1 MRTAALILFCLWA
14 HSLFA
19 QAFQFKTYTTHD
31 GLSSNAVSVAIKDD
45 KGFLWLATS
54 NGLNRFDGNAF
65 DHFYNNPAD
74 STSIA
79 SNEINN
85 LFIDSKKN
93 LWITTMAGL
102 SLYHPHSQTFS
113 NYAPDTFVLPRIGH
127 LYPAIAEDDAD
138 NIWLGGWYD
147 LLLFNKQAKKFTSS
161 GWAKFASTIKPADG
175 NHSRVV
181 VLGIK
186 PKGREEFWVL
196 TTYGLFSVN
205 KKTLQFKYYPFD
217 TIKDYYGCQLNYVDD
232 KGVLWMGTYQNGI
245 VSYDPSED
253 QWRSYATPVTNRL
266 KKDWDWAYGITGYH
280 ADSLVYS
287 TQKGL
292 LFLIKEAGSFTSK
305 EAVAFPKGAYFQ
317 MIRDGNYWW
326 LVSMEGLTKVYPASK
341 NFSLVKPLGIKRV
354 GKIYPLKQPYHF
366 ILTDDVTLHVYVY
379 DQLLDKLTAIKTSDG
394 EPVIGNISFKTI
406 NGGLSILCT
415 DEQLHVFDET
425 TNTAKPILLPALTNA
440 ANPRLLRKVVSTGS
454 HVYIRDRLQGV
465 IEYDVASGTSKYLN
479 IFSTTDQTTLT
490 SLYVDSARNL
500 LWVGVENDGIYIY
513 DIGSKKVI
521 HRLLNIPPSQKGA
534 SITAISE
541 GAKGL
546 VYASDL
552 NYGVFVLNPAG
563 EIIRR
568 YTTQDNLLS
577 NNCNHLCKDAFGNIW
592 ISSSDGISMFD
603 TATKSF
609 NNFPELKD
617 AANYAAFIT
626 ADDKGNV
633 LLSAEEGFYLLNAN
647 KIINE
652 NKNGTIYLRSIKA
665 EDQFLSV
672 DTNFNFT
679 YHQSNI
685 SLQFGLLNFE
695 TTGKPLL
702 QYRLNNGDWLNLD
715 NENSIA
721 FSNLAPGKYLLTVR
735 EKNSITNELTIHF
748 TISPPFYKTW
758 WFLLSVCIVIAIGVI
773 LIFRYRLGI
782 IKKQSALKQKIAET
796 EMMALRAQMN
806 PHFIF
811 NCISSIDNFILGNEK
826 EMASA
831 YLNKFAKLIRNT
843 LDSSKTEVVPFWKDW
858 ETMQLY
864 LELESLR
871 SNGKFSYQTYASD
884 ALLKGHY
891 KIPALIIQPYLENA
905 IHHGLMQRND
915 HNGKL
920 TIVADLNNEVLTFT
934 IQDNG
939 VGRERSAQLKQ
950 INTLQHT
957 SYGMQLSEDRITL
970 FNNRMENNIT
980 ITDLKDEDG
989 MSKGTLVE
997 VRLDI

>member
-1 MRTAALILFCLWA
+1 MRTAALILFCFWA

-19 QAFQFKTYTTHD
+19 QAFQFKTYTTNH

-45 KGFLWLATS
+45 KGFLWLATN

-65 DHFYNNPAD
+65 DHFYNNPLD

-85 LFIDSKKN
+85 LFIDSEKN

-102 SLYHPHSQTFS
+102 SLYHPNSQTFS

-127 LYPAIAEDDAD
+127 LYPAIAEDDAE

-147 LLLFNKQAKKFTSS
+147 LLLFNKHTKKFASS
-161 GWAKFASTIKPADG
+161 GWAKFASIIKPADG

-181 VLGIK
+181 VLGLK
-186 PKGREEFWVL
+186 PKGKEEFWVL

-232 KGVLWMGTYQNGI
+232 KGLLWMGTYQNGI
-245 VSYDPSED
+245 VSYDPSAD
-253 QWRSYATPVTNRL
+253 QWRSYATPVANRL
-266 KKDWDWAYGITGYH
+266 KPGWDWAYGITGYH
-280 ADSLVYS
+280 PDSLVYS

-292 LFLIKEAGSFTSK
+292 LFLIKEGNSFITK
-305 EAVAFPKGAYFQ
+305 DAVDFPKGAYFQ
-317 MIRDGNYWW
+317 LLKDGDYWW
-326 LVSMEGLTKVYPASK
+326 LVSREGLTKVYPASK
-341 NFSLVKPLGIKRV
+341 NFSLVKPSGIKRV
-354 GKIYPLKQPYHF
+354 GKIYSLQQPNHF
-366 ILTDDVTLHVYVY
+366 ILTDDATLHVYVY
-379 DQLLDKLTAIKTSDG
+379 DQLLDKITAIKTTDG
-394 EPVIGNISFKTI
+394 KPVSGNISFKII
-406 NGGLSILCT
+406 NSGLSILCT
-415 DEQLHVFDET
+415 DEQLHIFDEA
-425 TNTAKPILLPALTNA
+425 TNTANPIKLPTLMNS
-440 ANPRLLRKVVSTGS
+440 ANPRLLRKIVSIGNFI
-454 HVYIRDRLQGV
+454 YIRDRLQGI
-465 IEYDVASGTSKYLN
+465 IEYDISTGTSKYLS
-479 IFSTTDQTTLT
+479 IFNTTDQTTLT
-490 SLYVDSARNL
+490 SLYVDSTRNL
-500 LWVGVENDGIYIY
+500 LWVGVENDGIYMY
-513 DIGSKKVI
+513 DLGSQKVT

-541 GAKGL
+541 GAKGV

-552 NYGVFVLNPAG
+552 NYGVFVLNAAG
-563 EIIRR
+563 EITRR

-603 TATKSF
+603 TITKSF
-609 NNFPELKD
+609 TNFPELKD
-617 AANYAAFIT
+617 AANYSAFIT
-626 ADDKGNV
+626 TDDKGNV
-633 LLSAEEGFYLLNAN
+633 LLSSEDGFYLLNAN
-647 KIINE
+647 NIIDG
-652 NKNGTIYLRSIKA
+652 KLNGTIYLRNIKA
-665 EDQFLSV
+665 EDQPLPV

-685 SLQFGLLNFE
+685 SLQFGLLNFG
-695 TTGKPLL
+695 TTEKPLL
-702 QYRLNNGDWLNLD
+702 QYRLNNGDWINLD

-721 FSNLAPGKYLLTVR
+721 FSNLAPGKYLLAVR
-735 EKNSITNELTIHF
+735 EKNAVTKELNIHF
-748 TISPPFYKTW
+748 SISPPYYKSW
-758 WFLLSVCIVIAIGVI
+758 WFMLLICTAIAIIVTQ
-773 LIFRYRLGI
+773 IFRYRLGI
-782 IKKQSALKQKIAET
+782 IKKQSALKQKIVET

-811 NCISSIDNFILGNEK
+811 NCISTIDNFILGNEK

-831 YLNKFAKLIRNT
+831 YLNKFAKLIRNI
-843 LDSSKTEVVPFWKDW
+843 LDSSKAEVVPFWKDW
-858 ETMQLY
+858 ETLQLY

-891 KIPALIIQPYLENA
+891 KIPALIIQPYVENA
-905 IHHGLMQRND
+905 IHHGLIQRND
-915 HNGKL
+915 NNGKL
-920 TIVADLNNEVLTFT
+920 TVVADISDEVLTFT
-934 IQDNG
+934 IHDNG
-939 VGRERSAQLKQ
+939 IGREKSKQLRQ

-957 SYGMQLSEDRITL
+957 SYGMQLSEERITL
-970 FNNRMENNIT
+970 FNNRKENNII

-989 MSKGTLVE
+989 ISSGTLVE

>member
-1 MRTAALILFCLWA
+1 MVSRSSEIFLLKRSTAA
-14 HSLFA
+14 SP
-19 QAFQFKTYTTHD
+19 Y
-31 GLSSNAVSVAIKDD
+31 
-45 KGFLWLATS
+45 FL
-54 NGLNRFDGNAF
+54 
-65 DHFYNNPAD
+65 
-74 STSIA
+74 
-79 SNEINN
+79 
-85 LFIDSKKN
+85 
-93 LWITTMAGL
+93 
-102 SLYHPHSQTFS
+102 
-113 NYAPDTFVLPRIGH
+113 RI
-127 LYPAIAEDDAD
+127 
-138 NIWLGGWYD
+138 
-147 LLLFNKQAKKFTSS
+147 
-161 GWAKFASTIKPADG
+161 
-175 NHSRVV
+175 
-181 VLGIK
+181 
-186 PKGREEFWVL
+186 
-196 TTYGLFSVN
+196 
-205 KKTLQFKYYPFD
+205 
-217 TIKDYYGCQLNYVDD
+217 
-232 KGVLWMGTYQNGI
+232 
-245 VSYDPSED
+245 
-253 QWRSYATPVTNRL
+253 
-266 KKDWDWAYGITGYH
+266 
-280 ADSLVYS
+280 
-287 TQKGL
+287 
-292 LFLIKEAGSFTSK
+292 
-305 EAVAFPKGAYFQ
+305 
-317 MIRDGNYWW
+317 
-326 LVSMEGLTKVYPASK
+326 
-341 NFSLVKPLGIKRV
+341 
-354 GKIYPLKQPYHF
+354 
-366 ILTDDVTLHVYVY
+366 
-379 DQLLDKLTAIKTSDG
+379 
-394 EPVIGNISFKTI
+394 
-406 NGGLSILCT
+406 
-415 DEQLHVFDET
+415 
-425 TNTAKPILLPALTNA
+425 
-440 ANPRLLRKVVSTGS
+440 VVSTGS

-500 LWVGVENDGIYIY
+500 LWVGVENDGIYMY

-521 HRLLNIPPSQKGA
+521 HRLLNISPSQKGA

-577 NNCNHLCKDAFGNIW
+577 NNCNHLCKDAFGNIR

-721 FSNLAPGKYLLTVR
+721 FSNLAPGKYLLSLR
-735 EKNSITNELTIHF
+735 EKNSITKVLNIHF

-970 FNNRMENNIT
+970 FNNRKENNIT